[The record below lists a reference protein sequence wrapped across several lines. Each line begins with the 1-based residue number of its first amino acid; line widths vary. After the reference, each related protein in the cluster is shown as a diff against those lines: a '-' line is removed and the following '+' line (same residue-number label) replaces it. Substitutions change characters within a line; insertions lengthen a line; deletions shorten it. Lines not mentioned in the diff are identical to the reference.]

1 MSPAH
6 ILVVDDEAD
15 IRSTISDILTDEGY
29 AVRVAGDAAG
39 ARREVQRAA
48 PDLILLDV
56 WMPDIDGITLLR
68 EWTEAGAP
76 DCPVVILSGHGTVET
91 AVEATRLGAVD
102 FVEKPLSLAKLL
114 RTVKKALDTASHTH
128 HAEPPRRLPTAS
140 PAPTGR
146 SEAMRAL
153 REQAAAVA
161 TRPEAV
167 LIVGEPGSGRS
178 VLAQYIHQLAG
189 SMHRPFISLVGSSVP
204 EENAAQILFGIG
216 SAEQGETGILERA
229 AGGTLY
235 LRNLDELHPAAQ
247 RLLAG
252 ALEQESFVRV
262 GHAETVAVELRVIAS
277 LSPARADK
285 VRPDLLSRLA
295 VLELR
300 VPALRERREDVSDLL
315 RECAEQL
322 VEQEGL
328 PFRRFGLAAQNR
340 LRNYPWPGNVREL
353 STLVRRL
360 LVAGGGEEI
369 GLAELEQQLMPPQT
383 GATSLVQ
390 QDLLGMPMREAREQF
405 ERSYLSQQLAL
416 CGGRVGQLAKRVGME
431 RTHLYRKLRALG
443 IDFRHIAEDD

>member
-1 MSPAH
+1 MSPAQ

-29 AVRVAGDAAG
+29 AVSIAGDAAE
-39 ARREVQRAA
+39 ARLEVQRAA

-68 EWTEAGAP
+68 EWTEAGTP

-114 RTVKKALDTASHTH
+114 RTVKKALEASGRML
-128 HAEPPRRLPTAS
+128 HAEPRHGLRPLS
-140 PAPTGR
+140 PALTGR
-146 SEAMRAL
+146 SEPMRVL
-153 REQAAAVA
+153 RDQAAAVA
-161 TRPEAV
+161 GRPDAI

-178 VLAQYIHQLAG
+178 VLAQHIHGLAG
-189 SMHRPFISLVGSSVP
+189 GTDSPFVTLVGSSVP
-204 EENAAQILFGIG
+204 EENAAQILFGID
-216 SAEQGETGILERA
+216 SAGQIETGILERA

-235 LRNLDELHPAAQ
+235 LRNLDELCQPAQ

-252 ALEQESFVRV
+252 ALEQGSFARV
-262 GHAETVAVELRVIAS
+262 GHAETVATELRVIAS

-285 VRPDLLSRLA
+285 VRPDLLARLA

-300 VPALRERREDVSDLL
+300 VPALRERREDVSELL
-315 RECAEQL
+315 RECAEHL
-322 VEQEGL
+322 VEHEGL

-353 STLVRRL
+353 ATLVRRL
-360 LVAGGGEEI
+360 LVAGGSEEI
-369 GLAELEQQLMPPQT
+369 SLAELEQQLAPPQT
-383 GATSLVQ
+383 GATPFVEP
-390 QDLLGMPMREAREQF
+390 DILGMPLREAREQF

-416 CGGRVGQLAKRVGME
+416 CGGRVGLLAKRVGME
-431 RTHLYRKLRALG
+431 RTHLYRKLRSLG
-443 IDFRHIAEDD
+443 IDFRQVAEDE

>member
-1 MSPAH
+1 MSPSR

-29 AVRVAGDAAG
+29 AVSVAGDAAG
-39 ARREVQRAA
+39 ARSEVRQTA

-68 EWTEAGAP
+68 EWTEAGTP

-102 FVEKPLSLAKLL
+102 FIEKPLSLAKLL
-114 RTVKKALDTASHTH
+114 RTVRKALDTTKRTQQA
-128 HAEPPRRLPTAS
+128 ARRLLQGATT
-140 PAPTGR
+140 APTGR
-146 SEAMRAL
+146 SEAMRVL

-161 TRPEAV
+161 GRPEAV
-167 LIVGEPGSGRS
+167 LIVGEPGTGRS
-178 VLAQYIHQLAG
+178 TLAQHIHGLAG
-189 SMHRPFISLVGSSVP
+189 DSDRPFVTLVGGSVP
-204 EENAAQILFGIG
+204 EENAAQILFGISKAG
-216 SAEQGETGILERA
+216 QDEAGILERA

-235 LRNLDELHPAAQ
+235 LCKLDELHPAAQ

-252 ALEQESFVRV
+252 ALEQGSFARV
-262 GHAETVAVELRVIAS
+262 GHAETIAIELRMMAS

-300 VPALRERREDVSDLL
+300 VPALRDRREDVSELL

-322 VEQEGL
+322 VEHEDL

-353 STLVRRL
+353 TTLVRRL
-360 LVAGGGEEI
+360 LVAGGAEEI
-369 GLAELEQQLMPPQT
+369 GLAELEQHLVPPQSGT
-383 GATSLVQ
+383 AALVE
-390 QDLLGMPMREAREQF
+390 QDLLGMPLREAREQF

-431 RTHLYRKLRALG
+431 RTHLYRKLRSLG
-443 IDFRHIAEDD
+443 IDFRQIAEDD

>member
-1 MSPAH
+1 
-6 ILVVDDEAD
+6 VVDDEAD

-29 AVRVAGDAAG
+29 AVTVAGDAAD

-68 EWTEAGAP
+68 EWTEAGTP

-114 RTVKKALDTASHTH
+114 RTVQKALDAAKRTQRTG
-128 HAEPPRRLPTAS
+128 PGRRQRSTSLT
-140 PAPTGR
+140 PTGR
-146 SEAMRAL
+146 SETMRVL
-153 REQAAAVA
+153 REQAANVA
-161 TRPEAV
+161 ARPEAV

-178 VLAQYIHQLAG
+178 TLAQYIHGLAG
-189 SMHRPFISLVGSSVP
+189 NSDRPFITLVGGSVP
-204 EENAAQILFGIG
+204 GENAAQILFGIG
-216 SAEQGETGILERA
+216 NAEQTETGIIERA

-252 ALEQESFVRV
+252 ALEQGSFVRV
-262 GHAETVAVELRVIAS
+262 GHADTVPIDVRVIAS

-300 VPALRERREDVSDLL
+300 VPALRDRREDVSELL
-315 RECAEQL
+315 RECVEQL
-322 VEQEGL
+322 VEREGL
-328 PFRRFGLAAQNR
+328 PFRRFGLTAQNR

-353 STLVRRL
+353 ATLVRRL
-360 LVAGGGEEI
+360 LVAGGAEEI
-369 GLAELEQQLMPPQT
+369 SLAELDQQLAQPQS
-383 GATSLVQ
+383 GATPRIE
-390 QDLLGMPMREAREQF
+390 QDLLGMPLREAREQF

-431 RTHLYRKLRALG
+431 RTHLYRKLRSLG
-443 IDFRHIAEDD
+443 IDFRQVADDE

>member
-1 MSPAH
+1 MSPAR

-15 IRSTISDILTDEGY
+15 IRSTIGDILTDEGY
-29 AVRVAGDAAG
+29 AVCMAGDAAG
-39 ARREVQRAA
+39 ARSEVQRAR

-68 EWTEAGAP
+68 EWTEAGTP

-114 RTVKKALDTASHTH
+114 RTVRKALDASS
-128 HAEPPRRLPTAS
+128 HAQHADPQRRVQSLLL
-140 PAPTGR
+140 APTGR
-146 SEAMRAL
+146 SEAMRTL
-153 REQAAAVA
+153 RDQAAAVA
-161 TRPEAV
+161 ARTETV

-178 VLAQYIHQLAG
+178 VLAQHIHGIADG
-189 SMHRPFISLVGSSVP
+189 TDRPFVTLVGSSVP

-216 SAEQGETGILERA
+216 SAEQGEAGILERA
-229 AGGTLY
+229 GGGTLY
-235 LRNLDELHPAAQ
+235 LRDLDELHPTAQ

-252 ALEQESFVRV
+252 ALEQGCFVRV
-262 GHAETVAVELRVIAS
+262 GHAETVPIELRVIAS

-300 VPALRERREDVSDLL
+300 VPALRDRREDISELL
-315 RECAEQL
+315 RECVEQL
-322 VEQEGL
+322 VEQEAL
-328 PFRRFGLAAQNR
+328 SFRRFSLAAQNR
-340 LRNYPWPGNVREL
+340 LRNYPWPGNVGEL
-353 STLVRRL
+353 HMLVRRL
-360 LVAGGGEEI
+360 LIAGGSEEI
-369 GLAELEQQLMPPQT
+369 GLAELEHQLEPPQAAA
-383 GATSLVQ
+383 ATLVQ
-390 QDLLGMPMREAREQF
+390 QDLLGMPLREARELF

-431 RTHLYRKLRALG
+431 RTHLYRKLRSLG
-443 IDFRHIAEDD
+443 IDFRQIAEDD